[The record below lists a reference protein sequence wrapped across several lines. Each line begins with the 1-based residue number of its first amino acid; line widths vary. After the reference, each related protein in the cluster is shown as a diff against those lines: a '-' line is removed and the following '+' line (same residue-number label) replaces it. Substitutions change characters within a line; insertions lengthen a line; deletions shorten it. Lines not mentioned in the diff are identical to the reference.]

1 MSSSIKSFVGGRRA
15 FTLIELL
22 VVIAIIAILASMLLP
37 ALQQARTRARTA
49 ACVNNFKQLGMIFQQ
64 YAEDSDG
71 FLPHRTTESG
81 TPLRRYKSCLW
92 RYDEKLWNF
101 RYTEEHLGG
110 WDKNNTEKVWN
121 KGKYVCPGADLAEF
135 DALVQAGLNYA
146 SHEYFNTFGICHA
159 FIARGK
165 TQQGAIPKLNMIRF
179 PSQLFYMA
187 DSNGHRELSYDSDP
201 SQKTD
206 GGSLSLR
213 HGGGANIYHVD
224 GHVGFRKRDEFPVTL
239 KKGEYWTSWHWAFR
253 DYGGYK
259 LYHH

>member
-1 MSSSIKSFVGGRRA
+1 MSFSAKSSSGAKCF

-49 ACVNNFKQLGMIFQQ
+49 SCVNNFKQLGMIFQQ

-110 WDKNNTEKVWN
+110 WDKNNTQKVWN

-135 DALVQAGLNYA
+135 DALVQ
-146 SHEYFNTFGICHA
+146 EYKDNLDSFSKEEKDRINKAMGKYTGI
-159 FIARGK
+159 
-165 TQQGAIPKLNMIRF
+165 L
-179 PSQLFYMA
+179 
-187 DSNGHRELSYDSDP
+187 
-201 SQKTD
+201 
-206 GGSLSLR
+206 
-213 HGGGANIYHVD
+213 
-224 GHVGFRKRDEFPVTL
+224 L
-239 KKGEYWTSWHWAFR
+239 KKGISEAGNVIQEAVEGASEFLKGVMGSSE
-253 DYGGYK
+253 DEE
-259 LYHH
+259 